1 MKNLFSLKGRIT
13 ALLCVLLLAFVIT
26 GCQDLNNV
34 IIPGSENNQ
43 QNNTEVPVL
52 DALKGTWKSS
62 FGEVFVITESTL
74 SNSGSWGDCYAG
86 DSITVVKTDETSGI
100 IYIKYTR
107 AATASWS
114 YSTDPAEAPDVG
126 KWYAVAYKNL
136 TSNSVELAGA
146 YKAGGKTS
154 TETLEE
160 AKAEFTVANGYFAT
174 YSECVKAEVI
184 TDDVPVFDAL
194 KGTWTSTAGEV
205 FKITDTTLS
214 NGGSWGDCYAGDNLT
229 VVKTDET
236 SGIIYIK
243 YTRAATA
250 NWTYSTDPAEAPDI
264 GKWYA
269 VAYKNLALH
278 SVELSGAY
286 KADGKT
292 STETLEEAK
301 TEFTVANGYFASYSE
316 CTK

>member
-1 MKNLFSLKGRIT
+1 MKNLFSLKERIT
-13 ALLCVLLLAFVIT
+13 ALLCVLLLAFVFT
-26 GCQDLNNV
+26 GCPQ
-34 IIPGSENNQ
+34 
-43 QNNTEVPVL
+43 
-52 DALKGTWKSS
+52 
-62 FGEVFVITESTL
+62 
-74 SNSGSWGDCYAG
+74 
-86 DSITVVKTDETSGI
+86 
-100 IYIKYTR
+100 
-107 AATASWS
+107 
-114 YSTDPAEAPDVG
+114 
-126 KWYAVAYKNL
+126 
-136 TSNSVELAGA
+136 
-146 YKAGGKTS
+146 
-154 TETLEE
+154 E
-160 AKAEFTVANGYFAT
+160 AK
-174 YSECVKAEVI
+174 
-184 TDDVPVFDAL
+184 VPDEKPTL
-194 KGTWTSTAGEV
+194 NGTWTSTKGEV

-278 SVELSGAY
+278 SVELAGAY

-301 TEFTVANGYFASYSE
+301 TEFSVANGYFAAYSE